1 MLQYATK
8 EDIERLERKISEM
21 IALARPA
28 GGGAMEERQ
37 RWLTTKEACETLK
50 ISRVSLE
57 KIIRSGKIKKYKVAG
72 DKGSNRYDLNEIQL
86 LKAT

>member
-21 IALARPA
+21 IALVRPA
-28 GGGAMEERQ
+28 GVGAKEERQ

-57 KIIRSGKIKKYKVAG
+57 KIVAAGKITKYKVSG

-86 LKAT
+86 LKIA